1 MTDEAAQTLPE
12 SSRSNSPRKAAMKI
26 LIVDDE
32 EPIRELVRAAMMDR
46 GYQVWCAESGRE
58 AMDLA
63 AEHDFDLVFSDVVM
77 EGMNGF
83 EVLRAFRGTLHSQA
97 EIVLMT
103 GQASVEAAIEAVQHG
118 ANDYICKPFSITGLK
133 AIASAAVQQRHPSK
147 LVTIESS
154 PTPQQEILGSS
165 PATIDVI
172 KSAARVEVTDLTVM

>member
-1 MTDEAAQTLPE
+1 MSEQGHEVWAAASGTDAL
-12 SSRSNSPRKAAMKI
+12 
-26 LIVDDE
+26 
-32 EPIRELVRAAMMDR
+32 EL
-46 GYQVWCAESGRE
+46 GGEIE
-58 AMDLA
+58 
-63 AEHDFDLVFSDVVM
+63 FDLVFCDVVM
-77 EGMNGF
+77 DVLTGF
-83 EVLRAFRGTLHSQA
+83 EVLKAFRGTLQSKA
-97 EIVLMT
+97 EFILMT

-172 KSAARVEVTDLTVM
+172 KTAARVAVTDLPVMIRGESGTGRS